1 MTDWSAGYVTDI
13 GYTYGYYAE
22 LNPQRLALP
31 LLAAGIVPPK
41 VEAACEL
48 GFGQGM
54 SINIHAAAST
64 SVWWGTDFNPAQAG
78 FAQELAAASGASA
91 RLFDQAFAEFC
102 NRPDLPEFDFIGL
115 HGIWSWISD
124 ENRAVIVD
132 FVRRKLKVGGVLYIS
147 YNTQP
152 GWAAMVPMREL
163 LIAHSDALAA
173 KGQGIVNRIDA
184 ALDFAE
190 KLLATQPA
198 YAAAN
203 PQVPQ
208 RIAKMK
214 EQNRHYL
221 AHEYFNRDWHPMSV
235 AKMAEWLAPAKLGY
249 AASAHYL
256 DHVDAINLSE
266 QQQALLNGIPDAGF
280 RQLVRDFCCNTQFR
294 RDYWVKGVRQPTVL
308 ERLEGLRA
316 QRLIL
321 TSPLQAVELK
331 VTGSRGEATLNE
343 AVYRPILDLL
353 AGHKPLSLGQVEQQ
367 LAPRGITFAQILQ
380 AALILVG
387 KGDVAVAQD
396 EASASRA
403 RKPCDR
409 LNQHLMHKSR
419 ASNDLAYL
427 ASPVT
432 GGGVQVNRFQQLF
445 LLARQQGRK
454 TPEEWARFVWEHL
467 QALGQRL
474 TKEGKA
480 LESAEENLAELT
492 AQAQTF
498 AEKQLPILKALQI
511 A

>member
-13 GYTYGYYAE
+13 GYTFGYYAE

-152 GWAAMVPMREL
+152 GWAAIVPMREL

-173 KGQGIVNRIDA
+173 KGHGIVSRIDA

-235 AKMAEWLAPAKLGY
+235 AKMAEWLAPAKLRF

-266 QQQALLNGIPDAGF
+266 AQQALLDTIPDANF

-294 RDYWVKGVRQPTVL
+294 RDYWIKGVRHPTAF
-308 ERLEGLRA
+308 ERLEALRA

-321 TSPLQAVELK
+321 ITPRDAVSLK
-331 VTGSRGEATLNE
+331 VTGSRGEASLNE
-343 AVYRPILDLL
+343 GVYQPILDRL
-353 AGHKPLSLGQVEQQ
+353 ASHKPMTLAQIEQE
-367 LAPRGITFAQILQ
+367 LTPKGITFAQIVQ

-387 KGDVAVAQD
+387 KGDAAIAQ
-396 EASASRA
+396 EESSVTRA
-403 RKPCDR
+403 KKACDR
-409 LNQHLMHKSR
+409 LNQHLMAKSR
-419 ASNDLAYL
+419 ASNNFAYL

-432 GGGVQVNRFQQLF
+432 GGGVTVPRFHQLF
-445 LLARQQGRK
+445 LLARQHGRK
-454 TPEEWARFVWEHL
+454 TAEEWARFAWDHL

-480 LESAEENLAELT
+480 LTTADENLSELT

-498 AEKQLPILKALQI
+498 AERQLPILKALQI